1 MAFTDRLKHAW
12 DAFQQREPPTLNYGP
27 ASFGSTPPH
36 NVPPLTSAKRSMLA
50 AIFNRIAVDVSMV
63 RLEHVKR
70 NFNGQYCDTI
80 KDGLN
85 NILTLDANTDQ
96 IGRAFIQDIVMSMF
110 DEGAIAVVPT
120 YTTLDPN
127 VTQGYDILSARV
139 AKITAWYPKHVKVE
153 VFDESTQMR
162 RELSYGKSYV
172 AILENPFYAI
182 MNEPNSTLQRLI
194 RTLNN
199 IDVFDR
205 RQAAGKLDLLL
216 QFPYAIRT
224 DLKRKEAD
232 KRIDMLEDQLRN
244 REFGIGYIDGSEKV
258 IQLGRSLENNL
269 WNQAQDLTDQLF
281 NQIGMPKSIFE
292 GSASDEE
299 KVTYYN
305 NTISPVLCTIS
316 EEFTRKFISKT
327 ARTQGHAVDYFQN
340 VFKLI
345 PVTKVSEIVDKFTR
359 NEILTPNEVR
369 MELGYKPS
377 DDPKSNELR
386 NRNLNE
392 GGGSDPSMLP
402 GMDELDLDNTEGEE
416 AEAGTVKKR
425 E

>member
-12 DAFQQREPPTLNYGP
+12 DAFQQREPPNFDYGP
-27 ASFGSTPPH
+27 ASYGTKPPH
-36 NVPPLTSAKRSMLA
+36 NIPIITSTKRSMLA

-63 RLEHVKR
+63 RIEHVKK
-70 NFNGQYCDTI
+70 NDEGHYCDTI

-85 NILTLDANTDQ
+85 NILTLDANIDQ
-96 IGRAFIQDIVMSMF
+96 TGRAFIQDVVMSMF
-110 DEGAIAVVPT
+110 DEGAIAVVPR

-127 VTQGYDILSARV
+127 LTQGYDILSVRT
-139 AKITAWYPKHVKVE
+139 AKIVTWYPKHVKVE
-153 VFDESTQMR
+153 VFDENTQMR
-162 RELSYGKSYV
+162 RELRYGKDHV

-194 RTLNN
+194 RTLDN

-232 KRIDMLEDQLRN
+232 KRIDLLEDQLRN

-292 GSASDEE
+292 GTASDEE

-305 NTISPVLCTIS
+305 NTISPVLATIS
-316 EEFTRKFISKT
+316 QEFSRKFLSKT
-327 ARTQGHAVDYFQN
+327 ARTQGHSIDYFQN

-369 MELGYKPS
+369 MELGYRPS

-392 GGGSDPSMLP
+392 SGGDDPTMLP
-402 GMDELDLDNTEGEE
+402 GMDELDLDEADKSPGE
-416 AEAGTVKKR
+416 TT
-425 E
+425 